1 MRRWWPL
8 VALGLLGW
16 VGPVAASNA
25 AVGLGD
31 ASARQVTIPTWLYL
45 LSGGAV
51 VGVSALLAGVVT
63 DRRLLDQ
70 VVRWGPQ
77 RAVPPRV
84 RWLQR
89 LGPALG
95 VVGAAMVLYH
105 GWTGPQLALVNPAV
119 AIAFVGVRALVPIA
133 AMTVGDVWRWLDP
146 IQLLGAR
153 GPPPGGDRWPAVGV
167 YALAVWL
174 ETTAGVTDSPRR
186 LAVAVAVYLLGGAMV
201 TRVWGYPVW
210 HHRVDPLAA
219 VSALFARVAPLRL
232 DAGGL
237 RLRLPGVGTVAGVP
251 RDDADAP
258 IAPGA
263 LALVLFMVF
272 ELTYSGFVNSAP
284 GAAAITT
291 AVGWGVPPLV
301 VYLGLFLA
309 GAALTGGGYAVAAQV
324 AHHRIRTTYAP
335 QMLALVFGPTLVA
348 IAAGYHLAH
357 YLLFAVTASP
367 LLVAAVTAPLTPL
380 SNPVVLA
387 APGWTQAIPAV
398 AVLAGHVIAVGAAHI
413 SGFTAFP
420 LRRTAIAVQ
429 LPFVAVMV
437 GYTMLSLWLVTVP
450 TAAAVFV

>member
-1 MRRWWPL
+1 MRLWWPL

-16 VGPVAASNA
+16 VAPVAASNA

-51 VGVSALLAGVVT
+51 VGVSALPVWHHRVDPLAAVSALFARVAPL
-63 DRRLLDQ
+63 RLDAGGLRLRPLGAT
-70 VVRWGPQ
+70 VGLLLA
-77 RAVPPRV
+77 AV
-84 RWLQR
+84 
-89 LGPALG
+89 
-95 VVGAAMVLYH
+95 VLYQ

-186 LAVAVAVYLLGGAMV
+186 LAVAVAVYLLGA
-201 TRVWGYPVW
+201 VW

-258 IAPGA
+258 MTAGE

-413 SGFTAFP
+413 SGFRAFP

-450 TAAAVFV
+450 TVAAVYL